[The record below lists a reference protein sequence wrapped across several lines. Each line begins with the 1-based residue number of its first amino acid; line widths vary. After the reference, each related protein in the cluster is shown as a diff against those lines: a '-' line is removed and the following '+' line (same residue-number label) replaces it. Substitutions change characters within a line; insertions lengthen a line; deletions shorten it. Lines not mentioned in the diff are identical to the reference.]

1 MDIAPPAVSKQPSLV
16 PGYVSTRREFE
27 SLSGWP
33 FLPTL
38 IFHPEPGVVPVAA
51 SARLEQTPFVR
62 HDWPV
67 PSH

>member
-1 MDIAPPAVSKQPSLV
+1 MDIAPPAVSIQPSLA

-33 FLPTL
+33 CLPTL
-38 IFHPEPGVVPVAA
+38 TFHPEPGVVPAA
-51 SARLEQTPFVR
+51 AFARLERTPFVLR
-62 HDWPV
+62 DWQD